1 VTRKFTVSGVVQG
14 VGYRYF
20 VLRQARGLV
29 LSGWVRNLPD
39 GRVEVVAR
47 GSGGALSALE
57 DALQKGPSHSHVTNV
72 EKVEISDD
80 AVGISGFDIR

>member
-1 VTRKFTVSGVVQG
+1 VTRKYTVSGVVQG

-47 GSGGALSALE
+47 GSGAALSALE
-57 DALQKGPSHSHVTNV
+57 DALQKGPSQSHVTNV

-80 AVGISGFDIR
+80 AVGVSGFDIR